1 VIESAYPTTA
11 AATIRKLG
19 RTIHEPE
26 LGVRAAT
33 ITERNPE
40 WAARIRDLLVALAG
54 HAGWSETGS
63 R

>member
-1 VIESAYPTTA
+1 MIESTYPTTA

-19 RTIHEPE
+19 RTIHQPE

-33 ITERNPE
+33 IVERNPD
-40 WAARIRDLLVALAG
+40 WAAHIRDVLIVLAG